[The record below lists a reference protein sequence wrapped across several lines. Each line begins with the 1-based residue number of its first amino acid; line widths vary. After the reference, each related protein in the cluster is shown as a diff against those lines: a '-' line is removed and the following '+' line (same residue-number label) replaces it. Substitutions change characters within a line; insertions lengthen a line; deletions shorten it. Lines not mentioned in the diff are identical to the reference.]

1 MSVETNKI
9 EKLFKE
15 ITELKKLV
23 LKNQVELKAIK
34 VHLFEKAKPLPVGA
48 YVHIAPSY
56 EWGSPTIKI
65 SPTKWKKIKSGK
77 HLKIRGQGW
86 RFNDYF
92 DEVSDDQF
100 FKWDYWEFNGGI
112 GKPLIVTMRD
122 KQYGDEVVYNGELYS
137 SMIEEFKIKPKEQ
150 A

>member
-1 MSVETNKI
+1 MKI
-9 EKLFKE
+9 IKNPLFWSG
-15 ITELKKLV
+15 T
-23 LKNQVELKAIK
+23 KNQV
-34 VHLFEKAKPLPVGA
+34 
-48 YVHIAPSY
+48 S
-56 EWGSPTIKI
+56 S
-65 SPTKWKKIKSGK
+65 
-77 HLKIRGQGW
+77 GQGW

-137 SMIEEFKIKPKEQ
+137 SMIEEFRIKPKEQ
-150 A
+150 V

>member
-1 MSVETNKI
+1 MILNDKNFD
-9 EKLFKE
+9 KLF
-15 ITELKKLV
+15 TEVRLLKRLV
-23 LKNQVELKAIK
+23 LQSQAELEQIK
-34 VHLFEKAKPLPVGA
+34 SILVKRAKPVPIGA
-48 YVHIAPSY
+48 YVHIGTSY
-56 EWGSPTIKI
+56 EWGTPTIRI
-65 SPTKWKKIKSGK
+65 SPANWKKIKSGV

-112 GKPLIVTMRD
+112 GKPLIVIMRD

-137 SMIEEFKIKPKEQ
+137 SMIKEFAVKMESET
-150 A
+150 

>member
-1 MSVETNKI
+1 MLLNDKNFNR
-9 EKLFKE
+9 LF
-15 ITELKKLV
+15 TEVRLLTKLV
-23 LKNQVELKAIK
+23 NKNQIELEQIK
-34 VHLFEKAKPLPVGA
+34 SILVNKAKPVPIGA
-48 YVHIAPSY
+48 YVHIDTSY
-56 EWGSPTIKI
+56 EWGTPTIRI
-65 SPTKWKKIKSGK
+65 SPANWKKIKSGVP
-77 HLKIRGQGW
+77 LKIRGQGW

-137 SMIEEFKIKPKEQ
+137 SMIEEFRTKPKEQ

>member
-1 MSVETNKI
+1 MLLNDKNFTTLMLEVR
-9 EKLFKE
+9 
-15 ITELKKLV
+15 ELKKILV
-23 LKNQVELKAIK
+23 KNQKELFLIK
-34 VHLFEKAKPLPVGA
+34 NILGTKSKRNPVGA
-48 YVHIAPSY
+48 YVHTDTSY
-56 EWGSPTIKI
+56 EWGTPAIRI
-65 SPTKWKKIKSGK
+65 SPANWKKIKSGVR
-77 HLKIRGQGW
+77 LKIRGQGW

-137 SMIEEFKIKPKEQ
+137 SMVEEFAVKIKSEP
-150 A
+150 